1 MLFFKK
7 KSLLDVAS
15 VRPIV
20 LNETTTTTNDQQI
33 KMIRQNNTSGAAAAA
48 ALPTITSLS
57 SKQSSSSSAIT
68 LTPEQ
73 IAKLNSELDIVEC
86 NVQVFNDVINEL
98 TNTQKQN
105 KNLDDYNAEIELLRV
120 SEERERENDFLI
132 LLLN

>member
-1 MLFFKK
+1 
-7 KSLLDVAS
+7 
-15 VRPIV
+15 
-20 LNETTTTTNDQQI
+20 
-33 KMIRQNNTSGAAAAA
+33 MIRQNNTSGAAAAA

-57 SKQSSSSSAIT
+57 SKQSSSSSSSAIT

-98 TNTQKQN
+98 TNTQQQN

-120 SEERERENDFLI
+120 SEERERERE
-132 LLLN
+132 

>member
-1 MLFFKK
+1 
-7 KSLLDVAS
+7 
-15 VRPIV
+15 
-20 LNETTTTTNDQQI
+20 
-33 KMIRQNNTSGAAAAA
+33 MIRQNNTSGAAAAA

-57 SKQSSSSSAIT
+57 SKQSSSSAIT

-98 TNTQKQN
+98 TNTQQQN

-120 SEERERENDFLI
+120 SEERERE
-132 LLLN
+132 